1 MKNFK
6 FYILLLVIFFIIIE
20 ILCFFVITE
29 KKEKMKLDLDKT
41 GELSPEI
48 IKKYSEYIPHTR
60 NKTSFNKWS
69 GHIDLNENIYFF
81 TVLKNFKNKN
91 VQNILIQGD
100 SWAEVFNTK
109 RNFFILKNYAK
120 ENNLGLINSG
130 ITSFSPSAMTSQLDI
145 LQREFEIKPSIIIA
159 IIDQTDIADELFRYK
174 NVENDY
180 FSKTLTAEI
189 KSFRLNAIN
198 NFDKLNF
205 SSFKL
210 IRYLFDYYQY
220 NRNIFDI
227 NKFEFIDLVYKQ
239 SKASFLKIRK
249 ILYPLQ
255 YGFSSNEKETI
266 KKRIKNYIEIAFKNK
281 NLEKI
286 YFVSH
291 PHLKHLDENGYK
303 INVSSII
310 DEVLNETSLKDNID
324 HINFSKMKE
333 SKNRNIYLET
343 DPYSHL
349 TDDAYSN
356 YYLPTILEKI
366 EF

>member
-20 ILCFFVITE
+20 ILCFFVIAE

-60 NKTSFNKWS
+60 DKTNVNKWS
-69 GHIDLNENIYFF
+69 GYIDLNENIYFF

-159 IIDQTDIADELFRYK
+159 IIDQTDIGDELFRYK

-180 FSKTLTAEI
+180 FSKNLTAEI

-227 NKFEFIDLVYKQ
+227 NKFEFIDLIYKQ
-239 SKASFLKIRK
+239 LKASFFNIPK

-255 YGFSSNEKETI
+255 YGFSFNEKETI
-266 KKRIKNYIEIAFKNK
+266 KKRIKNYIEFAFKNE

-333 SKNRNIYLET
+333 SKNRNIYRET